1 MSYPLDIPICDPHF
15 HLWDTAS
22 TPNPNLGGIVD
33 APHPT
38 NPSAPKLGIYL
49 AETFLADVSTLPFVA
64 ALHVEA
70 VVGQQPG
77 GYVLDTVAE
86 TSFVSK
92 EAARSLLTSAGG
104 PLKKFGI
111 VAFAQLSQD
120 DADDIIS
127 RHEKAC
133 APGELRGIR
142 MILNFDENDP
152 TVCWPQVGH
161 SHYLTGKLET
171 FNKNV
176 AALASKGLTFDTH
189 VNWFQ
194 LEQAASYFLKYA
206 PETTLI
212 LDHLG
217 CLKFKRGGQLISSSS
232 EEKESEDAKEDKKRF
247 SVWKEGITSLA
258 ANPKAN
264 IKISGLEYIVPGWME
279 PNSTQRAMAIEI
291 VEFVIKAFGDKRCMV
306 ASNFPVDLT
315 MGKKSLI
322 NLYECLYEVITSAVP
337 SITREQLTYLF
348 HDNAVRVYGL

>member
-1 MSYPLDIPICDPHF
+1 MVFPKDLSICDPHF
-15 HLWDTAS
+15 HLWDTIS
-22 TPNPNLGGIVD
+22 SPNPNLGGIVD

-38 NPSAPKLGIYL
+38 NTSAPKLGLYL

-64 ALHVEA
+64 ALHVET

-86 TSFVSK
+86 TAFVSK
-92 EAARSLLTSAGG
+92 EAARCLLTSAGG
-104 PLKKFGI
+104 PLKKYGI
-111 VAFAQLSQD
+111 VAFAQLSEEN
-120 DADDIIS
+120 AAEVIE

-161 SHYLTGKLET
+161 SQYLTGTLDT

-176 AALASKGLTFDTH
+176 SALASRGLTFDTH

-194 LEQAASYFLKYA
+194 LSQAASYFLKHA

-217 CLKFKRGGQLISSSS
+217 CLKLKLGGKSPSPSD
-232 EEKESEDAKEDKKRF
+232 EDAKDAEEDRSRF
-247 SVWKEGITSLA
+247 SVWKEGISALA

-279 PNSTQRAMAIEI
+279 AGSSQRSFAVEI
-291 VEFVIKAFGDKRCMV
+291 VAYVIKAFGESRCMV

-315 MGKKSLI
+315 MGKKSLVD
-322 NLYECLYEVITSAVP
+322 LYDCLYEVVTLAAP
-337 SITREQLTYLF
+337 GLTQEQLGGIF

>member
-1 MSYPLDIPICDPHF
+1 MPAFPASIPICDPHF
-15 HLWDTAS
+15 HLWDTKT

-38 NPSAPKLGIYL
+38 NAAAPKLGLYL
-49 AETFLADVSTLPFVA
+49 AETFLADISTLPFAA
-64 ALHVEA
+64 ALHVET

-86 TSFVSK
+86 TAFVSK
-92 EAARSLLTSAGG
+92 EAARCLLVSAGG
-104 PLKKFGI
+104 PLKKYGI
-111 VAFAQLSQD
+111 VAFAQLAEENALD
-120 DADDIIS
+120 VIS
-127 RHEKAC
+127 HHEKAC

-152 TVCWPQVGH
+152 SVCWPQVGH
-161 SHYLTGKLET
+161 SQYLTGKLDT
-171 FNKNV
+171 FNRNV
-176 AALASKGLTFDTH
+176 SALASKGLTFDTH

-194 LEQAASYFLKYA
+194 LNQAASYFSKHA
-206 PETTLI
+206 PDTTLI

-217 CLKFKRGGQLISSSS
+217 CLKLKLGGKAAASSS
-232 EEKESEDAKEDKKRF
+232 EEEAKDAEEDRARF
-247 SVWKEGITSLA
+247 SVWKEGITALA

-279 PNSTQRAMAIEI
+279 AGTSQRTLAVEI
-291 VEFVIKAFGDKRCMV
+291 VAYVIKAFGDSRCMI

-315 MGKKSLI
+315 MGKKSLVD
-322 NLYECLYEVITSAVP
+322 LYESLYDVVTAADP
-337 SITREQLTYLF
+337 SLTHAQLSGLF